1 MKTMIA
7 SLALAVAVP
16 AAAVPDVVTYAAR
29 VENDAGAFD
38 GTVSATFSL
47 FSAATSGNAL
57 WSETAT
63 SLVVIDGDLVHDL
76 GSVEPLDD
84 AVLDSDALFLEVT
97 LNGDTLSPRA
107 ALRAVPFALR
117 ARDAQTLAGLTADD
131 VATDAEVAAAVAAR
145 VVAFNQLSGVPAGFA
160 DGVDND
166 TVATAAAGGGLAV
179 AANAFSVA
187 DNGITL
193 AKMGDASVGAAEI
206 VDGSITSVDI
216 ALDTITAVD
225 IAVGAV
231 GTSEIADNSITSND
245 IGSSAVGSAEIAANA
260 VTRDE
265 IAGAEVSV
273 FLTSSRCAEPGILS
287 TSATCPK
294 AACVIPTTLAAGRV
308 RCDNGACEA
317 GGALT
322 CDNTL
327 VGHLLAP

>member
-1 MKTMIA
+1 MKNLIA

-63 SLVVIDGDLVHDL
+63 SIVVVDGDLVHDL
-76 GSVEPLDD
+76 GSIEPLDD

-107 ALRAVPFALR
+107 ALRAVPFALK
-117 ARDAQTLAGLTADD
+117 AREAETLAGLSADD

-179 AANAFSVA
+179 AGNAFSVA

-193 AKMGDASVGAAEI
+193 AKMADSSIGSAEI
-206 VDGSITSVDI
+206 VDGSITSNDI
-216 ALDTITAVD
+216 GNN
-225 IAVGAV
+225 AVGS
-231 GTSEIADNSITSND
+231 SEIADGSITAND
-245 IGSSAVGSAEIAANA
+245 IASNAVGGAEIAANA
-260 VTRDE
+260 VTADE
-265 IAGAEVSV
+265 IAGTEVALYRRVNSCTNPGAISV
-273 FLTSSRCAEPGILS
+273 L
-287 TSATCPK
+287 ATCEK
-294 AACVIPTTLAAGRV
+294 QTCAVGVGIGRV
-308 RCDNGACEA
+308 RCDNGTCEA
-317 GGALT
+317 GGSTT
-322 CDNTL
+322 CANE
-327 VGHLLAP
+327 VIGFLLAP